1 MRIAD
6 VLRNK
11 GASVATI
18 TPETSVSGLLTELS
32 VHNIGAMVVVS
43 PDGVVG
49 IVSER
54 DIVRAL
60 QQRGADLLR
69 LPVSE
74 IMTTFVAT
82 CTPTDTVDSLSVLMT
97 TKRVRHIPVMEDGRL
112 TGIVSIGDVV
122 KTRMEEL
129 EAPAGAAAGLHHPVA
144 DLRVEPAQRRDAA
157 PDRHPTLARA
167 FYDDPVT
174 RGCCPTP
181 DRGRKALHRLFA
193 GLARHHFLPR
203 GGSEVGMRD
212 GDVGA
217 ATLWDPPGLA
227 RRHGSRSCA
236 MAPEHAVGVAVPR
249 AASVRSQELM
259 EEESSRRSRTGT

>member
-43 PDGVVG
+43 PDGVIG

-54 DIVRAL
+54 DVVRAL
-60 QQRGADLLR
+60 HEHGADLLR
-69 LPVSE
+69 QPVSE

-82 CTPTDTVDSLSVLMT
+82 CTPNDSVDSLSVLMT
-97 TKRVRHIPVMEDGRL
+97 TKRVRHIPVMENGRL

-129 EAPAGAAAGLHHPVA
+129 ETQQEQLQA
-144 DLRVEPAQRRDAA
+144 
-157 PDRHPTLARA
+157 
-167 FYDDPVT
+167 YIT
-174 RGCCPTP
+174 RG
-181 DRGRKALHRLFA
+181 
-193 GLARHHFLPR
+193 
-203 GGSEVGMRD
+203 
-212 GDVGA
+212 
-217 ATLWDPPGLA
+217 
-227 RRHGSRSCA
+227 
-236 MAPEHAVGVAVPR
+236 
-249 AASVRSQELM
+249 
-259 EEESSRRSRTGT
+259 